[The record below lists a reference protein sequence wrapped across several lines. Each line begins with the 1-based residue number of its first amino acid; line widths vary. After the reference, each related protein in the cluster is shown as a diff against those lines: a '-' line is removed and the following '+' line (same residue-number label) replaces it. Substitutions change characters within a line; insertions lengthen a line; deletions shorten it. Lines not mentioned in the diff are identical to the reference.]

1 MREVR
6 RSVKKYIDWV
16 IRLGKLR
23 FSILGITVLAVFAL
37 CTQILL
43 SLLIVGHIEWMDIIR
58 SISFGLISAPFV
70 IYFLNVIV
78 EKLELSRQRL
88 HESNKE
94 LSETLAL
101 LEKEISEKN
110 RAQLALQQKADFLR
124 SFIDSSP
131 DLVFSRAENGKFLE
145 CNRAMELLT
154 GKSESELKHLTIMQ
168 TFPTDLAKYI
178 QGTDKAVLEN
188 NIGMTYEQW
197 FKYPNGKL
205 ACFEIRKVPYY
216 DQVNQQH
223 CLLGFGRDITEH
235 KRYQETIEKANRD
248 KSTLMATISHE
259 LRTPLNGIIGLS
271 RILLDSKL
279 NKEQR
284 DYLHTINVSAV
295 SLGHIFSDIIDL
307 EKLDSRRIQLYK
319 KETDVLR
326 LLSDID
332 NFATF
337 MTHQKNLYFKL
348 EYDDN
353 LPSFLMLDYAR
364 ISQILWNLINNAVKF
379 TTTGGL
385 TLRFS
390 RIDQQTYSFALTD
403 TGVGIP
409 HNEQKKIFAMY
420 YQVRSGNQ
428 KALGSGIGLSIS
440 KRIAKLM
447 NGNLTVHSEVGKG
460 STFIF
465 TFKAEEAVKCTPMM
479 AISQLQN
486 LSILLVE
493 DIEIN
498 IIVARSVLEKLGY
511 QVDVAMTG
519 KAAINMCEN
528 KQYDLVLLD
537 IHLPDMTGFEV
548 AEYLHQQYEQ
558 EKYDYLP
565 PIVALTANVVA
576 NKQDY
581 LKHGMDDVLQKPLS
595 LEALNQCLITLF
607 NVQPQEHDETLSPV
621 PPEHKPTLP
630 DKKDPEVWQK
640 LDILMLNELAN
651 LLGKKS
657 IQNNLNLFSAMM
669 PDYLQNLV
677 NEYQAY
683 QQDPQHKQALCD
695 IAHKIKGAASSVGLK
710 QLQEISKQIQDGD
723 EPDWDQQ
730 LDERVNQLKQWQQHT
745 DFLQQ
750 WLKKQY

>member
-1 MREVR
+1 MVDIRH
-6 RSVKKYIDWV
+6 SVQKYIDWV
-16 IRLGKLR
+16 IRLGRLR
-23 FSILGITVLAVFAL
+23 FSILGIAVLAVFAL
-37 CTQILL
+37 CVQILL
-43 SLLIVGHIEWMDIIR
+43 SIFVTGQIYWMDIIR

-70 IYFLNVIV
+70 IYFFNVIV
-78 EKLELSRQRL
+78 EKLERSRQRL
-88 HESNKE
+88 HESNQQ
-94 LSETLAL
+94 LSTTLAL

-110 RAQLALQQKADFLR
+110 KAQLALQQKADFLR

-131 DLVFSRAENGKFLE
+131 DLVFSRSENGKFLE

-154 GKSESELKHLTIMQ
+154 GKSESDLKGLTIAE
-168 TFPTDLAKYI
+168 TFPKDIAKYI
-178 QGTDKAVLEN
+178 EGTDKAVLEN

-216 DQVNQQH
+216 DQINQQH

-271 RILLDSKL
+271 RILLDSQL
-279 NKEQR
+279 NEKQR
-284 DYLHTINVSAV
+284 NYLHTINVSAV

-337 MTHQKNLYFKL
+337 MANQKNLYFKL

-353 LPSFLMLDYAR
+353 LPNFLMLDYAR

-379 TTTGGL
+379 TTVGGL

-390 RIDQQTYSFALTD
+390 RLDQQTYSFALTD

-409 HNEQKKIFAMY
+409 QSEQKKIFAMY
-420 YQVRSGNQ
+420 YQVRAGNQ

-447 NGNLTVHSEVGKG
+447 NGNLTVHSEPGKG
-460 STFIF
+460 STFTF
-465 TFKAEEAVKCTPMM
+465 TFKAEEAIKLPPIVTIPE
-479 AISQLQN
+479 LQH

-519 KAAINMCEN
+519 KDAIKMCEE

-548 AEYLHQQYEQ
+548 AEYLHQQYEE

-565 PIVALTANVVA
+565 PLVALTANVVA

-581 LKHGMDDVLQKPLS
+581 FKHGMDDVLQKPLS
-595 LEALNQCLITLF
+595 LDALNQCLLSLF
-607 NVQPQEHDETLSPV
+607 DLQPQTVESEESVT
-621 PPEHKPTLP
+621 EPTILN
-630 DKKDPEVWQK
+630 KNKDSELWQK
-640 LDILMLNELAN
+640 LNVMMLNELSN
-651 LLGKKS
+651 ILGKKT
-657 IQNNLNLFSAMM
+657 IQNNLNLFSSMM
-669 PDYLQNLV
+669 PDYMQELV
-677 NEYQAY
+677 HLAEAY
-683 QQDPQHKQALCD
+683 RQDQQHKQALCE

-710 QLQEISKQIQDGD
+710 QLQEISKHIQDGE
-723 EPDWDQQ
+723 EPDWEQHLNERIEQ
-730 LDERVNQLKQWQQHT
+730 LQQWQQHT
-745 DFLQQ
+745 EYLQH
-750 WLKKQY
+750 WLDQKY

>member
-1 MREVR
+1 MIDVR
-6 RSVKKYIDWV
+6 HSVQKYIDWV
-16 IRLGKLR
+16 IRLGRLR
-23 FSILGITVLAVFAL
+23 FSILGIAVLAVFAL
-37 CTQILL
+37 CVQILL
-43 SLLIVGHIEWMDIIR
+43 SIFVTGQIYWMDIIR

-70 IYFLNVIV
+70 IYFFNVIV
-78 EKLELSRQRL
+78 EKLERSRQRL
-88 HESNKE
+88 HESNQE
-94 LSETLAL
+94 LSRTLVL
-101 LEKEISEKN
+101 LEKEIKEKN
-110 RAQLALQQKADFLR
+110 KAQLALQQKADFLR
-124 SFIDSSP
+124 SFIDASP
-131 DLVFSRAENGKFLE
+131 DLVFSRSENGKFLE

-154 GKSESELKHLTIMQ
+154 GKSESDLKGLTIAE
-168 TFPTDLAKYI
+168 TFPKDIAKYI
-178 QGTDKAVLEN
+178 EGTDKAVLEN

-216 DQVNQQH
+216 DQINQQH

-271 RILLDSKL
+271 RILLDSQL
-279 NKEQR
+279 NEKQR
-284 DYLHTINVSAV
+284 NYLHTINVSAV

-337 MTHQKNLYFKL
+337 MANQKNLYFKL

-353 LPSFLMLDYAR
+353 LPNFLMLDYAR

-379 TTTGGL
+379 TTVGGL

-390 RIDQQTYSFALTD
+390 RLDQQTYSFALTD

-409 HNEQKKIFAMY
+409 QSEQKKIFTMY
-420 YQVRSGNQ
+420 YQVRAGNQ

-447 NGNLTVHSEVGKG
+447 NGNLTVQSEPSKG
-460 STFIF
+460 STFTF
-465 TFKAEEAVKCTPMM
+465 TFKAEEAIKLPPIVTIPE
-479 AISQLQN
+479 LQH

-498 IIVARSVLEKLGY
+498 VIVARSVLEKLGY

-519 KAAINMCEN
+519 KDAIKMCEE

-565 PIVALTANVVA
+565 PLVALTANVVA

-581 LKHGMDDVLQKPLS
+581 FKHGMDDVLQKPLS
-595 LEALNQCLITLF
+595 LDALNQCLLSLF
-607 NVQPQEHDETLSPV
+607 DLQPQTVESEESVT
-621 PPEHKPTLP
+621 EPTILN
-630 DKKDPEVWQK
+630 KTKDSELWQK
-640 LDILMLNELAN
+640 LDVMMLNELSN
-651 LLGKKS
+651 ILGKKT
-657 IQNNLNLFSAMM
+657 IQNNLNLFSSMM
-669 PDYLQNLV
+669 PDYMQELV
-677 NEYQAY
+677 HLAEAY
-683 QQDPQHKQALCD
+683 RQDQQHKQALCE

-710 QLQEISKQIQDGD
+710 QLQEISKHIQDGE
-723 EPDWDQQ
+723 EPDWEQHLNERIEQ
-730 LDERVNQLKQWQQHT
+730 LQQWQQHT
-745 DFLQQ
+745 EYLQH
-750 WLKKQY
+750 WLDQKY

>member
-1 MREVR
+1 MIDVR
-6 RSVKKYIDWV
+6 HSVQKYIDWV
-16 IRLGKLR
+16 IRLGRLR
-23 FSILGITVLAVFAL
+23 FSILGIAVLAVFAL
-37 CTQILL
+37 CVQILL
-43 SLLIVGHIEWMDIIR
+43 SIFVTGQIYWMDIIR

-70 IYFLNVIV
+70 IYFFNVIV
-78 EKLELSRQRL
+78 EKLERSRQRL
-88 HESNKE
+88 HESNQE
-94 LSETLAL
+94 LSKTLVL
-101 LEKEISEKN
+101 LEKEIKEKN
-110 RAQLALQQKADFLR
+110 KAQLALQQKADFLR
-124 SFIDSSP
+124 SFIDASP
-131 DLVFSRAENGKFLE
+131 DLVFSRSENGKFLE

-154 GKSESELKHLTIMQ
+154 GKSESDLKGLTIAE
-168 TFPTDLAKYI
+168 TFPKDIAKYI
-178 QGTDKAVLEN
+178 EGTDKAVLEN

-216 DQVNQQH
+216 DQINQQH

-271 RILLDSKL
+271 RILLDSQL
-279 NKEQR
+279 NEKQR
-284 DYLHTINVSAV
+284 NYLHTINVSAV

-337 MTHQKNLYFKL
+337 MANQKNLYFKL

-353 LPSFLMLDYAR
+353 LPNFLMLDYAR

-379 TTTGGL
+379 TTVGGL

-390 RIDQQTYSFALTD
+390 RLDQQIYSFALTD

-409 HNEQKKIFAMY
+409 QSEQKKIFAMY
-420 YQVRSGNQ
+420 YQVRAGNQ

-447 NGNLTVHSEVGKG
+447 NGNLTVQSEPGKG
-460 STFIF
+460 STFTF
-465 TFKAEEAVKCTPMM
+465 TFKAEEAIKLPPIVTIPE
-479 AISQLQN
+479 LQH

-498 IIVARSVLEKLGY
+498 VIVARSVLEKLGY

-519 KAAINMCEN
+519 KDAIKMCEE

-565 PIVALTANVVA
+565 PLVALTANVVA

-581 LKHGMDDVLQKPLS
+581 FKHGMDDVLQKPLS
-595 LEALNQCLITLF
+595 LDALNQCLLSLF
-607 NVQPQEHDETLSPV
+607 DLQPQTVESEESVT
-621 PPEHKPTLP
+621 EPTILN
-630 DKKDPEVWQK
+630 KTKDSELWQK
-640 LDILMLNELAN
+640 LDVMMLNELSN
-651 LLGKKS
+651 ILGKKT
-657 IQNNLNLFSAMM
+657 IQNNLNLFSSMM
-669 PDYLQNLV
+669 PDYMQELV
-677 NEYQAY
+677 HLAEAY
-683 QQDPQHKQALCD
+683 HQDHQHKQALCE

-710 QLQEISKQIQDGD
+710 QLQEISKHIQDGE
-723 EPDWDQQ
+723 EPDWEQHLNERIEQ
-730 LDERVNQLKQWQQHT
+730 LQQWQQHT
-745 DFLQQ
+745 EYLQH
-750 WLKKQY
+750 WLDQKY

>member
-1 MREVR
+1 MIDVR
-6 RSVKKYIDWV
+6 HSVQKYIDWV
-16 IRLGKLR
+16 IRLGRLR
-23 FSILGITVLAVFAL
+23 FSILGIAVLAVFAL
-37 CTQILL
+37 CVQILL
-43 SLLIVGHIEWMDIIR
+43 SIFVTGQIYWMDIIR

-70 IYFLNVIV
+70 IYFFNVIV
-78 EKLELSRQRL
+78 EKLERSRQRL
-88 HESNKE
+88 HESNQE
-94 LSETLAL
+94 LSRTLVL
-101 LEKEISEKN
+101 LEKEIKEKN
-110 RAQLALQQKADFLR
+110 KAQLALQQKADFLR
-124 SFIDSSP
+124 SFIDASP
-131 DLVFSRAENGKFLE
+131 DLVFSRSENGKFLE

-154 GKSESELKHLTIMQ
+154 GKSESDLKGLTIAE
-168 TFPTDLAKYI
+168 TFPKDIAKYI
-178 QGTDKAVLEN
+178 EGTDKAVLEN

-216 DQVNQQH
+216 DQINQQH

-271 RILLDSKL
+271 RILLDSQL
-279 NKEQR
+279 NEKQR
-284 DYLHTINVSAV
+284 NYLHTINVSAV

-337 MTHQKNLYFKL
+337 MANQKNLYFKL

-353 LPSFLMLDYAR
+353 LPNFLMLDYAR

-379 TTTGGL
+379 TTVGGL

-390 RIDQQTYSFALTD
+390 RLDQQTYSFALTD

-409 HNEQKKIFAMY
+409 QSEQKKIFAMY
-420 YQVRSGNQ
+420 YQVRAGNQ

-447 NGNLTVHSEVGKG
+447 NGNLTVQSEPGKG
-460 STFIF
+460 STFTF
-465 TFKAEEAVKCTPMM
+465 TFKAEEAIKLPPIVTIPE
-479 AISQLQN
+479 LQH

-498 IIVARSVLEKLGY
+498 VIVARSVLEKLGY

-519 KAAINMCEN
+519 KDAIKMCEE

-565 PIVALTANVVA
+565 PLVALTANVVA

-581 LKHGMDDVLQKPLS
+581 FKHGMDDVLQKPLS
-595 LEALNQCLITLF
+595 LDALNQCLLSLF
-607 NVQPQEHDETLSPV
+607 DLQPQTVESEESVT
-621 PPEHKPTLP
+621 EPTILN
-630 DKKDPEVWQK
+630 KTKDSELWQK
-640 LDILMLNELAN
+640 LDVMMLNELSN
-651 LLGKKS
+651 ILGKKT
-657 IQNNLNLFSAMM
+657 IQNNLNLFSSMM
-669 PDYLQNLV
+669 PDYMQELV
-677 NEYQAY
+677 HLAEAY
-683 QQDPQHKQALCD
+683 RQDQQHKQALCE

-710 QLQEISKQIQDGD
+710 QLQEISKHIQDGE
-723 EPDWDQQ
+723 EPDWEQHLNERIEQ
-730 LDERVNQLKQWQQHT
+730 LQQWQQHT
-745 DFLQQ
+745 EYLQH
-750 WLKKQY
+750 WLDQKY